1 MHFWLQIFCLILKLE
16 ENLLEHTFIYSS
28 KISVN
33 GVIIDVSKTTQ
44 ATSNRVKKLHKTR
57 TELPNWISG
66 EVKKFD
72 TDDLF
77 VSESQSFTRIV
88 VILCVISICEI
99 FIATSFIIICNNLSK
114 PILEKEWIIPKEGEC
129 FIVTIW
135 GIETAKKSLKR
146 F

>member
-1 MHFWLQIFCLILKLE
+1 MK
-16 ENLLEHTFIYSS
+16 
-28 KISVN
+28 
-33 GVIIDVSKTTQ
+33 IDVSKTTQ

-88 VILCVISICEI
+88 IILFVISLCEI
-99 FIATSFIIICNNLSK
+99 FIATSFIIIFINLSK
-114 PILEKEWIIPKEGEC
+114 PIVEKEWNIPKEGYN
-129 FIVTIW
+129 FT
-135 GIETAKKSLKR
+135 
-146 F
+146 